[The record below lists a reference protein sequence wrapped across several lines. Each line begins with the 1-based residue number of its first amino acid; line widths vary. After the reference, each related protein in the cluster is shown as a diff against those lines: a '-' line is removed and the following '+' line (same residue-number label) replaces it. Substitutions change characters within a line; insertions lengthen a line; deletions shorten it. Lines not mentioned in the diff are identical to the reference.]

1 MTTLNTTEKIIKKK
15 KPELEEALVLAKAK
29 LAEEVLKVKNQDLEL
44 PLKVLKVDKCHY
56 IEDYQKEGLTP

>member
-15 KPELEEALVLAKAK
+15 SESEEALVLAKAK
-29 LAEEVLKVKNQDLEL
+29 LVEGVLKVKNQDLEL
-44 PLKVLKVDKCHY
+44 PLKALKVDKCHY